1 MLHRH
6 QQQCVAE
13 LVTCYGTS
21 HPSLAASCTKYPSY
35 KFRRPRK
42 KRLSVGTVIIIATEE
57 QHRMEEAFENKRN
70 RKNISKTKGMHRKMT
85 NVSTLHVYCCSR

>member
-57 QHRMEEAFENKRN
+57 QHRMEMKHL
-70 RKNISKTKGMHRKMT
+70 KTRETEKTSQKQKECIGK
-85 NVSTLHVYCCSR
+85 